1 MVQILVEQVLSKFLL
16 VQQVKEMLPQLL
28 VILDTTAP
36 LESLK
41 AILTNGVRLVEV
53 L

>member
-1 MVQILVEQVLSKFLL
+1 MVQILVEQVLLELL
-16 VQQVKEMLPQLL
+16 KEQQLKDLVLQLL
-28 VILDTTAP
+28 VISDIIPT